1 MNKTFP
7 MYCLEEASSIAAIW
21 CNNLECR
28 QNESMLLL
36 QMDGSKIYTIK
47 MIELTLDINLIRKNL
62 CKLSS
67 TMYKV
72 Q

>member
-1 MNKTFP
+1 
-7 MYCLEEASSIAAIW
+7 
-21 CNNLECR
+21 
-28 QNESMLLL
+28 MLLL